1 VSVPVVFQDD
11 ADIEVE
17 EAALWYEE
25 QRPGLGL
32 EYMAAVSRV
41 ILDIGVNP
49 ERFLVWRLPW
59 RRPLLRRFPCLKGS
73 SRSISTTT
81 CRRRLVA

>member
-1 VSVPVVFQDD
+1 VSLPVVFQDD

-32 EYMAAVSRV
+32 E
-41 ILDIGVNP
+41 
-49 ERFLVWRLPW
+49 
-59 RRPLLRRFPCLKGS
+59 
-73 SRSISTTT
+73 
-81 CRRRLVA
+81 